1 MGNLTNLVVSE
12 RETKIERTTVHIDTV
27 LTCVPYSTSTGLK
40 GLEFKLKGLPY
51 PVRVL
56 TKDIPALFI
65 GCKVQFVG
73 TMREYQGKQYFN
85 PMDIEVVEPSAISL
99 LAVSGV
105 GYSGKLI

>member
-27 LTCVPYSTSTGLK
+27 VSCVPYSTSTGLK

-85 PMDIEVVEPSAISL
+85 PMDIEVVEQSTLSK
-99 LAVSGV
+99 LATAGIAYA
-105 GYSGKLI
+105 GAL